1 MKSAHPWGEGHVRAK
16 VAVVLLLVTGAV
28 LAIDLFV
35 GARTLSRH
43 QFAQVRTA
51 CSWCH
56 SRPAFT
62 SADSVHARH
71 PQVDCT
77 FCHPANPPEV
87 DFDACKSCHSVP
99 SYTSASAM
107 HDVHGALNCS
117 RCHRD
122 TKGLRKTDSLRNTL
136 KRLCIGIML
145 FGLGV
150 IIANFI
156 IVHGRTKVK

>member
-1 MKSAHPWGEGHVRAK
+1 MESGYARDERYMRIKL
-16 VAVVLLLVTGAV
+16 AVVLLLV
-28 LAIDLFV
+28 V
-35 GARTLSRH
+35 GAALAADLLLGNKTLSSL
-43 QFAQVRTA
+43 QLAQVKTA
-51 CSWCH
+51 CPSCH

-107 HDVHGALNCS
+107 HDVHDALNCS

-122 TKGLRKTDSLRNTL
+122 TKGLRTTDSLRNTL